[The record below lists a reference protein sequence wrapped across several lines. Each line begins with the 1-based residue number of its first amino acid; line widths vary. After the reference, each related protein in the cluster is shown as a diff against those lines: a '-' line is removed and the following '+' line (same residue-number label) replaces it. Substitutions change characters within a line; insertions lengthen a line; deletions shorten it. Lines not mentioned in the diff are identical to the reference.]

1 MAKRKQTK
9 RAAAEPL
16 IGIFWFYKGDIIQF
30 ADPISRLMPPGST
43 VEPPFIDARYDHVTS
58 WPQVV
63 QKYPEL
69 AGQPYESVPRG
80 RVTKT
85 PQGFNLLATSNI
97 VANAILV
104 RQIMRRFNL
113 PNNKTMIEADPHYED
128 PSKIDWDEEG
138 PTELPTTA
146 ASGNEIMRK
155 VM

>member
-80 RVTKT
+80 RVTRT

-104 RQIMRRFNL
+104 RQIMRRFPSL
-113 PNNKTMIEADPHYED
+113 PRRPGLLLLRPATV
-128 PSKIDWDEEG
+128 
-138 PTELPTTA
+138 LA
-146 ASGNEIMRK
+146 ASCRMVPFGTQQFQILFGISIP
-155 VM
+155 